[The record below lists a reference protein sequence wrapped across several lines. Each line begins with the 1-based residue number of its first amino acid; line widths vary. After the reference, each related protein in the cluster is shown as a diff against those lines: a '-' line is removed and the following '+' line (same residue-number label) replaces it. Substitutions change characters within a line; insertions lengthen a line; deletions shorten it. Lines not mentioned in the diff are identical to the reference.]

1 MTTPIIGIE
10 SLFFSLLV
18 SILLIIYMIVFYP
31 TVKRSFKV
39 KSPNRWNSLLVL
51 LLLIYISVFISLPF
65 SATIFYLFMPMNWYT
80 VVVFGALAFF
90 FFIFAQ
96 GKKETLDEI
105 AFNKNLSEGLNND
118 LAKSLIDTHNFT
130 PKQELKRKMI
140 HLFAILYVASW
151 MLEPLVFYGVQF
163 LYAPISNTAS
173 FENFRNAALLFE
185 DTDVELILQNGLIA
199 QFFML
204 ICIFIANANA
214 EIMRLR
220 FPEYPFVLKRT
231 LQTTRRPTEIN
242 DLSGSLLLLLGLATS
257 SLLLTYSPIDRIL
270 GIYAQMGVICIA
282 VFSDMFA
289 ALIGRKWG
297 KHKWWCAK
305 GKSYEGT
312 IAGFLVGFFTSM
324 VFIGPILAFIGG
336 LIFIFTD
343 IALDKIKISDNA
355 SNPIFMAIVFKMLIG
370 LVSPMITMLPIL
382 IVW

>member
-18 SILLIIYMIVFYP
+18 SILLIAYVIVFYP

-51 LLLIYISVFISLPF
+51 FLLILIAIFISLPF
-65 SATIFYLFMPMNWYT
+65 SATVFYLFMPMNWYT
-80 VVVFGALAFF
+80 VVVFGALALF

-96 GKKETLDEI
+96 GRKETLDEF

-118 LAKSLIDTHNFT
+118 LAKSLIDTYNFT
-130 PKQELKRKMI
+130 TKQELKRKMI
-140 HLFAILYVASW
+140 HLLAILYIASW

-163 LYAPISNTAS
+163 LYAPIANTATV
-173 FENFRNAALLFE
+173 ENFRNAELLFE
-185 DTDVELILQNGLIA
+185 DSNIELILQNGLIA

-204 ICIFIANANA
+204 ICIFIGNANA

-220 FPEYPFVLKRT
+220 FPEYPFILKRT

-242 DLSGSLLLLLGLATS
+242 DISGAILLLLGLATS
-257 SLLLTYSPIDRIL
+257 SLILTYSPVDRIL

-282 VFSDMFA
+282 VFSDMMA

-297 KHKWWCAK
+297 KHKWWCVK

-312 IAGFLVGFFTSM
+312 IAGFIIGFLTSM
-324 VFIGPILAFIGG
+324 FFVGPLLALIGG

-355 SNPIFMAIVFKMLIG
+355 SNPIIIGTVFKLLIG
-370 LVSPMITMLPIL
+370 FVNPMIVMLPI
-382 IVW
+382 IRVW